1 MITREIP
8 KDAEKEIRY
17 NKQRRLFL
25 SLALASDSIRTYYE
39 YIRQKQFHK
48 IVDLIVPESEIEQQ
62 NTKITK

>member
-1 MITREIP
+1 MKNFSQIQYILNEDHRNLMITREIP

-39 YIRQKQFHK
+39 YIR
-48 IVDLIVPESEIEQQ
+48 
-62 NTKITK
+62 